1 MVVGPGSMRRRDFIQ
16 LIVGSAIVWPRAVN
30 AQQAAKVP
38 RIGYL
43 GYSPPASERLFA
55 EAFSQGLGDLG
66 YVDGQNVSIEFRS
79 AEGKP
84 ERLPELAAELVGL
97 KVDVIVTPA
106 TPGALAAKQA
116 TNTIP
121 IVVAAMADPVRDG
134 LVASLARPGG
144 NITGATF
151 LGPELVPKRLGLLKE
166 AFPGVSRVAVLYH
179 PGVYSESTMRDML
192 KETEGAARA
201 LGVELQLLEAEGP
214 NDFDRAFSAM
224 SRDRADA
231 LLVFPSPMLYLEH
244 RRIVDLVAKNRLPA
258 LYPWREAVDAGGLI
272 AYGANIPDMLR
283 HAAALV
289 DKILKGAKPGD
300 MPVEQPT
307 KFELVVNLNAAKALG
322 ITIPQSILARAD
334 EVIE

>member
-1 MVVGPGSMRRRDFIQ
+1 
-16 LIVGSAIVWPRAVN
+16 
-30 AQQAAKVP
+30 
-38 RIGYL
+38 
-43 GYSPPASERLFA
+43 
-55 EAFSQGLGDLG
+55 
-66 YVDGQNVSIEFRS
+66 
-79 AEGKP
+79 
-84 ERLPELAAELVGL
+84 
-97 KVDVIVTPA
+97 
-106 TPGALAAKQA
+106 
-116 TNTIP
+116 
-121 IVVAAMADPVRDG
+121 
-134 LVASLARPGG
+134 
-144 NITGATF
+144 
-151 LGPELVPKRLGLLKE
+151 
-166 AFPGVSRVAVLYH
+166 
-179 PGVYSESTMRDML
+179 
-192 KETEGAARA
+192 
-201 LGVELQLLEAEGP
+201 VELQLLEAEGP

-307 KFELVVNLNAAKALG
+307 KFELVVNLKAAKALG